1 MKSRK
6 FAFRLVASLAISGV
20 LIFFSLRNVDLRAV
34 GVAIANADP
43 RPLALYVTAL
53 IAVHFVK
60 TIRWWLLIRPLGYV
74 SFRRVN
80 AASAVGLMLLTLM
93 PLRLGE
99 LARPLI
105 VSRPSA
111 DGDVPLRRSA
121 ALASCVVERL
131 VDSMAMC
138 LLAIV
143 SLRWLAASGHTAEI
157 AKHAASLG
165 ALAFGGGCVGLLFA
179 FLARE
184 RAVRLLRRMLTP
196 LSAKLAERV
205 AELVDGFITG
215 LHLGSALNVVAFLV
229 LTVVYWGLLVAG
241 FWLVAGAFGLPINPV
256 MASAV
261 LACQVVGSM
270 IPAGPG
276 MVGTSQLFIQLGVS
290 IFIQGAFTSPDVA
303 PRVVAYANTI
313 WLIQFTQL
321 VLTGLPF
328 LLAGRVKLTGLFA
341 TPEAETLDA
350 PGAA

>member
-6 FAFRLVASLAISGV
+6 FIFRLAASLVVSGV
-20 LIFFSLRNVDLRAV
+20 LIYFSLRHVDLRSV
-34 GVAIANADP
+34 GVAIAGADL
-43 RPLALYVTAL
+43 RLLGAYVVALL
-53 IAVHFVK
+53 AVHFVK
-60 TIRWWLLIRPLGYV
+60 TIRWWLLIMPLGHV

-99 LARPLI
+99 LARPLL
-105 VSRPSA
+105 VSRPSV
-111 DGDVPLRRSA
+111 DGEEPLRRSA

-143 SLRWLAASGHTAEI
+143 SLRWLAASGHTAEV
-157 AKHAASLG
+157 AKHAAGLG
-165 ALAFGGGCVGLLFA
+165 ALAFGGGCLGLLFA

-184 RAVRLLRRMLTP
+184 RAVGLLRRLLRP
-196 LSAKLAERV
+196 LSPRLAERV
-205 AELVDGFITG
+205 VSLVDGFITG
-215 LHLGSALNVVAFLV
+215 LHLGSARSVVAFLA
-229 LTVVYWGLLVAG
+229 LTFVYWGLLVAG
-241 FWLVAGAFGLPINPV
+241 FWLVARAFGLPISPV

-290 IFIQGAFTSPDVA
+290 IFIQGAFSSPDVA

-313 WLIQFTQL
+313 WLIQFVQL

-341 TPEAETLDA
+341 APETESV
-350 PGAA
+350 GARA

>member
-1 MKSRK
+1 MRSRK
-6 FAFRLVASLAISGV
+6 FIFRLVASLVVSAV
-20 LIFFSLRNVDLRAV
+20 LIYFSLRNVDLRAV
-34 GVAIANADP
+34 GAAIGRADP
-43 RPLALYVTAL
+43 RPLVVYVAALLV
-53 IAVHFVK
+53 VHFVK
-60 TIRWWLLIRPLGYV
+60 TIRWWLLIMPLGHV

-99 LARPLI
+99 LARPLL
-105 VSRPSA
+105 VSRPSV
-111 DGDVPLRRSA
+111 DGEVPLRRSA

-157 AKHAASLG
+157 ARHAATLG
-165 ALAFGGGCVGLLFA
+165 AIAFGGGCVALLFA
-179 FLARE
+179 FIARE
-184 RAVRLLRRMLTP
+184 RTLSLLRRLLRP
-196 LSAKLAERV
+196 LSARLAERV
-205 AELVDGFITG
+205 VSLVDGFITG
-215 LHLGSALNVVAFLV
+215 LHLGSARNAVAFLA
-229 LTVVYWGLLVAG
+229 LTVVYWGLLVGG
-241 FWLVAGAFGLPINPV
+241 FWLVAQAFGLPISPM

-276 MVGTSQLFIQLGVS
+276 MVGTTQLFIQLGVS

-313 WLIQFTQL
+313 WLLQFVQL

-328 LLAGRVKLTGLFA
+328 LLAGRVKLTGLFVA
-341 TPEAETLDA
+341 SETESVGTA
-350 PGAA
+350 GTA